1 MHEIMKMLSCVSILY
16 MYTIHLSCVHV
27 LRSTRTCIESKWS
40 ETMSASTEGTLRVD
54 KTKVESMLPLLKEAA
69 DKLREENYVETR
81 VAVLDVMR
89 EGMRVEYFRG
99 KDFARY
105 WEKKPGELAYYLGK
119 TDEDEEPK
127 SAEEIQKMTVMLMC
141 YLITAGLLKAAE
153 RRHTKPR
160 PGKKKLSKWPTQ
172 LITVQV
178 RRTCVC
184 VCAITATHTLDMC
197 CASVLSDEHDTTTH
211 VVMFIHTYFYFI

>member
-1 MHEIMKMLSCVSILY
+1 M
-16 MYTIHLSCVHV
+16 
-27 LRSTRTCIESKWS
+27 
-40 ETMSASTEGTLRVD
+40 ASSNATLRVE
-54 KTKVESMLPLLKEAA
+54 KARVEAMLPLLKEAA

-89 EGMRVEYFRG
+89 EGIRVEYFRG

-119 TDEDEEPK
+119 TDDEEPK
-127 SAEEIQKMTVMLMC
+127 SAEEIQKMTVTLMC
-141 YLITAGLLKAAE
+141 YLITAGLLKTAE

-178 RRTCVC
+178 RYAVH
-184 VCAITATHTLDMC
+184 THREPDRERDVYSEFVYSCENSWQRCSDALHGRYTRC
-197 CASVLSDEHDTTTH
+197 C
-211 VVMFIHTYFYFI
+211 